1 MQPTRKFA
9 TKTRTEWSQTS
20 DFISKKSKKSWTKR
34 YRPPW
39 RKWSTMLWNA
49 ELWAN
54 RCLIQSAR
62 ESSCWDLGVS
72 RSSVVWLL
80 ARSKDKTLESPVA
93 FCGMKNTIRG
103 SMLCLKVLNCSRLQ
117 LSMASIKNNFKI
129 ALQFENSLNNCIIGF
144 WESSCLITGEIASIL
159 LVGYSTSS
167 TFHGSKWTTSLY
179 CLQVHI
185 VNLFADLL
193 RNIFAI
199 LQPYL
204 YHNSQIVFG
213 LI

>member
-39 RKWSTMLWNA
+39 RKWSTMLWDA

-93 FCGMKNTIRG
+93 FFGMKNMIRG

-117 LSMASIKNNFKI
+117 LSMASIKNNLKI
-129 ALQFENSLNNCIIGF
+129 TLQFENSKRTLNHCIIGF
-144 WESSCLITGEIASIL
+144 WESSCLITSFSFVGWPIRPLQRSTARNEHDLTL
-159 LVGYSTSS
+159 LFAS
-167 TFHGSKWTTSLY
+167 TFWKSLRR
-179 CLQVHI
+179 LI
-185 VNLFADLL
+185 TK
-193 RNIFAI
+193 
-199 LQPYL
+199 YL
-204 YHNSQIVFG
+204 YNSWTVFVP
-213 LI
+213 